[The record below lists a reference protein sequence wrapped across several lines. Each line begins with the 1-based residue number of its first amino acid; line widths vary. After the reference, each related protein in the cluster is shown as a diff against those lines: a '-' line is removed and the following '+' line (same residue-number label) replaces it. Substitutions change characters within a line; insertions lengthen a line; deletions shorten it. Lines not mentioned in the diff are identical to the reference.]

1 MTGIAGPQGTAG
13 PQSAA
18 ERPGGAHG
26 TAVTAAVDASLASLS
41 GAQLWSRG
49 HLLTEQANAL
59 SADLDQLATADLVE
73 LFCENERR
81 TQEAVAA
88 AAPQLAEA
96 VDAIAA
102 RLGRG
107 GRLFYLGAGTSGR
120 LGVLDAA
127 ECPPTFCSPP
137 ELVQGVLAGGA
148 AALLRSSEGLE
159 DLFEAGPADLQAR
172 GFGPADCLVG
182 IAAGGTTPYVL
193 GGLSHAKAIGALAI
207 AMACV
212 PTDQVAMP
220 CDIDIRLLT
229 GPELLTGST
238 RLKAGTATKMA
249 LNILSTGVMVRLGK
263 VYGNRMVDVAV
274 TNAKLEDRALRI
286 LADLAGVSRQ
296 RGSELLRQAEGS
308 VRLALLMAASGLEL
322 AAARE
327 AMALHG
333 PGLRSALA
341 ALGAQLPAVAAP
353 ESTAS

>member
-1 MTGIAGPQGTAG
+1 M
-13 PQSAA
+13 S
-18 ERPGGAHG
+18 ESGG
-26 TAVTAAVDASLASLS
+26 D
-41 GAQLWSRG
+41 RG
-49 HLLTEQANAL
+49 HLLTERPNPA
-59 SADLDQLATADLVE
+59 SEDLDRLPTASLVE
-73 LFCENERR
+73 LFCANDLLP
-81 TQEAVAA
+81 QQAVAA
-88 AAPQLAEA
+88 AAPELTAA

-102 RLGRG
+102 RLSGG

-159 DLFEAGPADLQAR
+159 DLREAGRDDLNER
-172 GFGPADCLVG
+172 GFGPADALVG

-193 GGLSHAKAIGALAI
+193 GGLSHAVDIGALAI

-212 PTDQVAMP
+212 PAEQVPMP

-274 TNAKLEDRALRI
+274 TNSKLEDRALRI
-286 LADLAGVSRQ
+286 LRDLAGVDRP
-296 RGSELLRQAEGS
+296 RAAALLGAADGS
-308 VRLALLMAASGLEL
+308 VKLALLMALTDQDAATAARQLAASG
-322 AAARE
+322 
-327 AMALHG
+327 G
-333 PGLRSALA
+333 CLRSAQTAMA
-341 ALGAQLPAVAAP
+341 AD
-353 ESTAS
+353 